1 MKFII
6 ANLKTSLRKYFDF
19 KGRATRSEFWIFV
32 IFYWLFLIASIL
44 IFYSLELY
52 YISLGKSLIVT
63 DIYDTQIMKEYDENF
78 EIAFAIVILLPV
90 IFFIIP
96 YTSLAVRRLH
106 DIGKSG
112 YYAIIIFLLWMA
124 PDFYFEYYPVKGDF
138 VLTSLI
144 AILVFIYLSKKGFNK
159 KNKYGPVPKK
169 IN

>member
-6 ANLKTSLRKYFDF
+6 VSLKTSLRKYFDF

-44 IFYSLELY
+44 IFYSLEFY

-78 EIAFAIVILLPV
+78 EIAFTIVILLPV

-144 AILVFIYLSKKGFNK
+144 AILVYIYLSKKGFNK

-169 IN
+169 IK